1 MRLLRCRDVKWFAQ
15 SYMANKWQ
23 SQGLNSGQ
31 SDPRAHTLAWRTPP
45 RMSCALSADVRSWAL
60 SKPMWSHL
68 GEPFENCLVLCRCKV
83 SRLTFFVTSY
93 CPGTW
98 QTTTLGGGRVEFQC
112 GSCVGV
118 PGVVCPWY
126 DEMMRRPV
134 HQKRCR
140 RWWLNPDWIYK
151 REAVFC
157 PYIYSRR
164 DLVSTTSHIF

>member
-31 SDPRAHTLAWRTPP
+31 SDLRAHTLAWKTLPW
-45 RMSCALSADVRSWAL
+45 MSCALSAADRSWAL
-60 SKPMWSHL
+60 SKPMWPHL

-83 SRLTFFVTSY
+83 SRLTFSCNLILSRDITNSHI
-93 CPGTW
+93 
-98 QTTTLGGGRVEFQC
+98 GGIQVRE
-112 GSCVGV
+112 CVGV
-118 PGVVCPWY
+118 PDGVSPWY

-134 HQKRCR
+134 HQKRRR
-140 RWWLNPDWIYK
+140 RWWLNPDWIYN
-151 REAVFC
+151 REVVFC
-157 PYIYSRR
+157 PHIYSRR